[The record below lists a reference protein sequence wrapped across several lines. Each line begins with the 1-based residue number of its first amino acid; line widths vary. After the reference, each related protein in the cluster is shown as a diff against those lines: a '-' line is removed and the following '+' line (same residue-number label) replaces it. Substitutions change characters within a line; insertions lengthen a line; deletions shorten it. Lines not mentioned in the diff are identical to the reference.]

1 MKIETAHSRLAH
13 LSSLIFFNAVSH
25 THCTKASLLSACNIK
40 THSHP
45 GPLHLLCLLPRM
57 VFLLPSGSWLL
68 LVTVGLAYIGSHACS
83 PSRPDKSTLLQVFWN
98 ILFLPPFVLDHLG
111 ITLFGFATWKYL
123 CLCRCIPYSISK
135 RFLSDERSLHACA
148 QSLQSCLILCDRMDC
163 NPSGSSVHRVLQARY
178 KWVAVPSSR

>member
-1 MKIETAHSRLAH
+1 MILINSEDWDRRLAH

-123 CLCRCIPYSISK
+123 CAVVFPTAS
-135 RFLSDERSLHACA
+135 
-148 QSLQSCLILCDRMDC
+148 QS
-163 NPSGSSVHRVLQARY
+163 A
-178 KWVAVPSSR
+178 SSRMKDPCVRVCSVTSVVSDSLRPYGL